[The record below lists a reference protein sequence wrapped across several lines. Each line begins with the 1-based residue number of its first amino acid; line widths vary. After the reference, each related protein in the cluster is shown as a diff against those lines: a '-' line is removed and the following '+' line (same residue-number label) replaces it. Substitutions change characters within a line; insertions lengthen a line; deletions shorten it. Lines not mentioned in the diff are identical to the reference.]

1 MHRLPVDS
9 TDIVSVGYDEKTRV
23 LEIEFHGDR
32 VYQYREVEPSV
43 YQHFM
48 KAESHG
54 LFFNSSIN
62 GRYRYKRVDASDDR
76 DRSAAVAFVTG
87 NWRKFRDLEQVCE
100 TFSIAVEQLDL
111 PVDEIQSADPL
122 DIATKKAKA
131 AYHLAGDRPV
141 LVQDAFWNILAL
153 RGFPGAY
160 MAEVT
165 RWFRAE
171 DFLRLMDGKSD
182 RTIYCKDTL
191 VYYDGKRTKVFSH
204 DYHGRVATE
213 ARGKGHF
220 AIDEVV
226 IMDGTDRTIAEVEE
240 QGTRSSAPAEET
252 VWNDFAKWYALQR
265 KLRLV

>member
-1 MHRLPVDS
+1 MQRLPVES
-9 TDIVSVGYDEKTRV
+9 TDIVSIGYDPKTRT
-23 LEIEFHGDR
+23 LEIEFHDER
-32 VYQYREVEPSV
+32 IYQYRDVEPEV
-43 YQHFM
+43 YSYLM

-62 GRYRYKRVDASDDR
+62 GRYRYKRIEAGEQAR
-76 DRSAAVAFVTG
+76 PTAIAFVTG
-87 NWRKFRDLEQVCE
+87 NRRKFRDLQQACEQFDIE
-100 TFSIAVEQLDL
+100 VEQLDL

-122 DIATKKAKA
+122 DIATKKAKT

-165 RWFRAE
+165 RWFRAD
-171 DFLRLMDGKSD
+171 DFLRLMEGKTD

-191 VYYDGKRTKVFSH
+191 VYYDGKRSKAFSY
-204 DYHGRVATE
+204 DYQGTITTE
-213 ARGKGHF
+213 AKGKGHF
-220 AIDEVV
+220 ALDQVV
-226 IMDGTDRTIAEVEE
+226 VMNGQTRTIAEIEDQDE
-240 QGTRSSAPAEET
+240 RSSVPPEET
-252 VWNDFAKWYALQR
+252 VWNDFAKWYVLQR